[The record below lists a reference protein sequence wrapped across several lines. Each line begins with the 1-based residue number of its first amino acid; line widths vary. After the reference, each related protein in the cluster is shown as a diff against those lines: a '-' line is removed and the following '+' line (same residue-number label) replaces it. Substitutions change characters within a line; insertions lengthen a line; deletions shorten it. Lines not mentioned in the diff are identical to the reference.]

1 MGKTFAAIAAF
12 LLIILSSCDMFV
24 SPDSP
29 KSDIYIVAIGLRY
42 LPLHGGNVL
51 DNTENDIGGFVS
63 QVVKLADMGGYDYRA
78 VVYDD
83 FSSTEDKADFKFT
96 SFGSDAATEE
106 KSFEYWGNL
115 EGEEFA
121 EAFLDELTSTLTD
134 GGRHVPGSDDLILLL
149 FSGHG
154 EENGIGPVV
163 YYEKVY
169 SLDYPN
175 LDSYSLGCLGYDKIE
190 RFFLD
195 RFDSRA
201 VAMYDCCYS
210 GWAIGESELGD
221 TRSYK
226 ETYTAFGQRDD
237 RLAYPDIPKIL
248 GNALDA
254 TFDTGKIDRKR
265 YYIAAAHDTQ
275 TSFDSDRNS
284 TKPNQTEFGAFSYQM
299 LSFLGYDMRNME
311 ARTPTEF
318 EKKVVSVTDLFS
330 YVDSNMSRTNRLYA
344 TPNITG
350 TRYDMALFDFR

>member
-1 MGKTFAAIAAF
+1 MRKTFALVTAF
-12 LLIILSSCDMFV
+12 LLMILSSCDMFV

-42 LPLHGGNVL
+42 LPLQGSNVL
-51 DNTENDIGGFVS
+51 DNTKNDIDGFVS

-83 FSSTEDKADFKFT
+83 FSSTEDKADFRFT
-96 SFGSDAATEE
+96 SFGSDAATKE
-106 KSFEYWGNL
+106 KSFEYMGNL
-115 EGEEFA
+115 SGEEFA
-121 EAFLDELTSTLTD
+121 EVFLDELASTLTD
-134 GGRHVPGSDDLILLL
+134 DGRHVPRSDDLILLL

-163 YYEKVY
+163 CY
-169 SLDYPN
+169 DRN
-175 LDSYSLGCLGYDKIE
+175 FSLGCLGYDKIE

-237 RLAYPDIPKIL
+237 ILTYPDIQKIL

-265 YYIAAAHDTQ
+265 YYIAAAYDMQ

-299 LSFLGYDMRNME
+299 LSFLGYDMQNME